1 MLVRLFLAQVWSG
14 ATALLL
20 SSSCGRRKRVFERR
34 ERMVMGTTQWHSVVS
49 GPSNAGKPQAALD
62 EVLSLFKLQA
72 GYEARPDFCRSLF
85 LRTVGV

>member
-1 MLVRLFLAQVWSG
+1 
-14 ATALLL
+14 
-20 SSSCGRRKRVFERR
+20 
-34 ERMVMGTTQWHSVVS
+34 MVMGTTQWHSVVS